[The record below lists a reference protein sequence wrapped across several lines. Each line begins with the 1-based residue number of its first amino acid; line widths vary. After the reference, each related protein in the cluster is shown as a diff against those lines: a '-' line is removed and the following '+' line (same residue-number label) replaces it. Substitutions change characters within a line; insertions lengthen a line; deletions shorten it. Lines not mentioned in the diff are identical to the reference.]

1 VRCNCSNGKLLC
13 VDLERGNH
21 VRRLHRA
28 DEWWRRHL
36 YQRACE
42 WVDLSAD
49 VQLGLQRIGRELV
62 QRWYAFCG
70 DVRRVEH
77 ACVLD
82 VRQLFE

>member
-1 VRCNCSNGKLLC
+1 M
-13 VDLERGNH
+13 
-21 VRRLHRA
+21 
-28 DEWWRRHL
+28 

-82 VRQLFE
+82 VRLFE